1 MYHGKF
7 CIDLFFLLI
16 SIHLKVNRIIPW
28 GVMRFFTPRVCAYR
42 WKDFGLVVVIML
54 FIFWTGCCY
63 YAHLFLPVVAITPF
77 FLLIFGLVVVIKLFF
92 FFFFTG
98 CCYYAFL
105 VRTKRAQCRHSFLFS
120 RASPS
125 FLRRSRKY
133 TGCALA
139 FHNDV
144 NEYEKV
150 SFDFYFDNFFSAKY
164 LTFPRITNKDNR
176 THEHWT
182 NVNAWIMETW
192 L

>member
-1 MYHGKF
+1 
-7 CIDLFFLLI
+7 
-16 SIHLKVNRIIPW
+16 
-28 GVMRFFTPRVCAYR
+28 
-42 WKDFGLVVVIML
+42 ML

-150 SFDFYFDNFFSAKY
+150 SFDFFLKIIFLQSISLFRASQIKTTELMNIEQ
-164 LTFPRITNKDNR
+164 T
-176 THEHWT
+176 
-182 NVNAWIMETW
+182 
-192 L
+192 

>member
-1 MYHGKF
+1 
-7 CIDLFFLLI
+7 
-16 SIHLKVNRIIPW
+16 
-28 GVMRFFTPRVCAYR
+28 
-42 WKDFGLVVVIML
+42 ML

-150 SFDFYFDNFFSAKY
+150 SFDFFLIIIFLQSISLFRASQIKTTELMNIEQ
-164 LTFPRITNKDNR
+164 T
-176 THEHWT
+176 
-182 NVNAWIMETW
+182 
-192 L
+192 

>member
-1 MYHGKF
+1 M
-7 CIDLFFLLI
+7 CISVKRL
-16 SIHLKVNRIIPW
+16 
-28 GVMRFFTPRVCAYR
+28 
-42 WKDFGLVVVIML
+42 
-54 FIFWTGCCY
+54 WTGCCY
-63 YAHLFLPVVAITPF
+63 YAFYFLDWLLLLCSFFLPVVAITPF

-125 FLRRSRKY
+125 FLRRARKY

-150 SFDFYFDNFFSAKY
+150 SFDFF
-164 LTFPRITNKDNR
+164 LIIIFPQSISLLRASQIKTTELMNIEQ
-176 THEHWT
+176 T
-182 NVNAWIMETW
+182 
-192 L
+192 

>member
-1 MYHGKF
+1 MHIGEKTLDWLLLLCF
-7 CIDLFFLLI
+7 LF
-16 SIHLKVNRIIPW
+16 
-28 GVMRFFTPRVCAYR
+28 
-42 WKDFGLVVVIML
+42 FGLVVVIML
-54 FIFWTGCCY
+54 IFFY
-63 YAHLFLPVVAITPF
+63 QLLLLRLFFFLFLDWLLLLSF
-77 FLLIFGLVVVIKLFF
+77 FLL
-92 FFFFTG
+92 FFTG

-150 SFDFYFDNFFSAKY
+150 SLDFYFNNYFSAKY
-164 LTFPRITNKDNR
+164 LTFARITNKDNR
-176 THEHWT
+176 THEH
-182 NVNAWIMETW
+182 
-192 L
+192 